1 MIKNFFSVNKFY
13 LTAFGIL
20 IPTSINLSITQF
32 LSPVLN
38 AIMGRTDA
46 PAISISSYSIAISI
60 LFLVALPNLRIQ
72 QLTIVYYKHINK
84 LKIHFFVIL
93 IAIICLLI
101 SMLIIFTP
109 LSNIFLERVFFTE
122 GVLRNNVE
130 ECLKLGFYIPFLL
143 VIKMHLYAV
152 SIVSSKSS
160 LIWAGT
166 IFGFICTFPL
176 SLFIHQFIGI
186 GKGNLAIKL
195 TFL

>member
-1 MIKNFFSVNKFY
+1 MIKNFFSVDKFY
-13 LTAFGIL
+13 LTAFAIL

-38 AIMGRTDA
+38 AIMGRTDN

-72 QLTIVYYKHINK
+72 QLTIVFYKDTNK
-84 LKIHFFVIL
+84 LKIHYFVIL

-109 LSNIFLERVFFTE
+109 LSNIFLENIFFTE

-130 ECLKLGFYIPFLL
+130 ECLKLGFYIPLLL

-152 SIVSSKSS
+152 SIVSTKSS
-160 LIWAGT
+160 LIWVGT
-166 IFGFICTFPL
+166 IFGFICTFFF
-176 SLFIHQFIGI
+176 SNIILFNG
-186 GKGNLAIKL
+186 L
-195 TFL
+195 

>member
-1 MIKNFFSVNKFY
+1 MIKNLFSVDKFY
-13 LTAFGIL
+13 LMAFAIL

-38 AIMGRTDA
+38 AIMGRTDS

-72 QLTIVYYKHINK
+72 QLTIVYYKDSNK

-109 LSNIFLERVFFTE
+109 LSNIFLENIFSTE
-122 GVLRNNVE
+122 GVLRNNVG

-143 VIKMHLYAV
+143 IIK
-152 SIVSSKSS
+152 
-160 LIWAGT
+160 
-166 IFGFICTFPL
+166 
-176 SLFIHQFIGI
+176 
-186 GKGNLAIKL
+186 IKL
-195 TFL
+195 LFLIL